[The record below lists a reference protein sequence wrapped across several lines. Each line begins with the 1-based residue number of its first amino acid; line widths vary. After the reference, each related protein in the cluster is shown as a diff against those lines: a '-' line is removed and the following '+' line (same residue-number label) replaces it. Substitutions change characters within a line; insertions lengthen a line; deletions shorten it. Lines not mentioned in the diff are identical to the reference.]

1 MERILEM
8 DKNKQSK
15 FKSGF
20 VAILG
25 RPNVGK
31 STLLNRLV
39 GQKISIVSPKPQTT
53 RNRITG
59 IVNRPGAQVVLI
71 DTPGLHDARTF
82 LGRQMLRELT
92 QAMDGVDL
100 LAVML
105 DASEPIGLGDRAVL
119 ERAVQFEGK
128 AILLLNKIDRMA
140 KEHLL
145 PVIDTCGKLREWAE
159 IIPISA
165 STGDGVDLALQ
176 KFIEYL
182 PEGEPFFPTDQVTDQ
197 PERFLVS
204 EIVREKAMTLTHK
217 EVPHA
222 VAALVDSF
230 EELPKLL
237 RIRITL
243 YVERDGQK
251 GILIG
256 RGGEMLKQIG
266 TAARKE
272 IEELLGIKV
281 FLELHVTVQP
291 DWRDNP
297 GMVRQLDW
305 RTQMEQLG
313 EVEEAEDSGQ
323 PGEANNK

>member
-1 MERILEM
+1 MM
-8 DKNKQSK
+8 DTEKQTK

-59 IVNRPGAQVVLI
+59 IVNKPGAQVVLI
-71 DTPGLHDARTF
+71 DTPGLHDARTV

-92 QAMDGVDL
+92 QAIDGVDL

-119 ERAVQFEGK
+119 ERAVQFEGR

-145 PVIDTCGKLREWAE
+145 PVIDTCSKLRDWAE

-176 KFIEYL
+176 MFIQYL
-182 PEGEPFFPTDQVTDQ
+182 PVGEPFFPTDQVTDQ

-297 GMVRQLDW
+297 AMVRQLDW
-305 RTQMEQLG
+305 RTQIEQLDESHVG
-313 EVEEAEDSGQ
+313 EELGRPEEASDE
-323 PGEANNK
+323 

>member
-1 MERILEM
+1 MEEET
-8 DKNKQSK
+8 QSK

-31 STLLNRLV
+31 STLVNRLV
-39 GQKISIVSPKPQTT
+39 GQKISIVTPKPQTT

-71 DTPGLHDARTF
+71 DTPGLHDARTV
-82 LGRQMLRELT
+82 LGRQMLRELS
-92 QAMDGVDL
+92 QAMEGVDL
-100 LAVML
+100 LVVML

-119 ERAVQFEGK
+119 ERASQFPRR

-140 KEHLL
+140 REHLL
-145 PVIDTCGKLREWAE
+145 PVIDSCSKVRTWTE

-165 STGDGVDLALQ
+165 STGDGVDLALG
-176 KFIEYL
+176 KIIEDL
-182 PEGEPFFPTDQVTDQ
+182 PDGEPFFPSDQVTDQ

-204 EIVREKAMTLTHK
+204 ELVREKAMTLTQK

-230 EELPKLL
+230 EELPKLV
-237 RIRITL
+237 RIRVTL

-272 IEELLGIKV
+272 IEELLDVKV
-281 FLELHVTVQP
+281 FLELHVKVQP
-291 DWRDNP
+291 RWRDNP

-305 RTQMEQLG
+305 RTQVEQLG
-313 EVEEAEDSGQ
+313 EAEGTQEMKQVEDGSDEE
-323 PGEANNK
+323 